1 MAVAWLG
8 DHANHCT
15 DELAWYPPPHVERKA
30 PTQEEQGHFG
40 EPELLGMMAMR
51 NPRLLSV
58 ISQLQ
63 RVALTGPWQL
73 RFSAAHALG
82 KVAVKSEEPF
92 RFHCYCLLNALAG
105 SGPDKPCDVLG
116 ALRSCDIPPPCP
128 LCV

>member
-1 MAVAWLG
+1 
-8 DHANHCT
+8 
-15 DELAWYPPPHVERKA
+15 VERKA